1 METPS
6 RIEIGIE
13 LIRSKGSASGQELAE
28 VLGCPKKNV
37 QPMLYLALNMGYLA
51 TSKRAGTNLY
61 RISEAVPEGM
71 SWEAFK
77 ASKRVPKVS
86 TREKPPSKAKVI
98 VEKPERTPA
107 EVRNALADLFE
118 RRALGLPAADEDVAT
133 SDAEATPVAAVE
145 SATQGYEVIELEHG
159 PEPATAS
166 TTTLIPD
173 DKSTVQQGARDR
185 HFGGHSYEASLLRRL
200 LARIHRDDGKYL
212 AEHGLDKAQ
221 DEAEKKIKQLFPLS
235 EPPPI
240 DEVLFLFGHDGRLQV
255 ILGDQRIIC
264 TREETAAVG
273 RMMSALEPV
282 WNV

>member
-37 QPMLYLALNMGYLA
+37 QPMLYLALTMGYLA

-77 ASKRVPKVS
+77 ASKRVPK
-86 TREKPPSKAKVI
+86 EPGQKPPPKAKVI
-98 VEKPERTPA
+98 VEKTERTPA

-118 RRALGLPAADEDVAT
+118 RRALGLPAVEDDAMT
-133 SDAEATPVAAVE
+133 SEAAPVAAVE

-159 PEPATAS
+159 PEPAATIAVPTIPASKPVETA
-166 TTTLIPD
+166 
-173 DKSTVQQGARDR
+173 A
-185 HFGGHSYEASLLRRL
+185 
-200 LARIHRDDGKYL
+200 
-212 AEHGLDKAQ
+212 
-221 DEAEKKIKQLFPLS
+221 
-235 EPPPI
+235 PI
-240 DEVLFLFGHDGRLQV
+240 DEVLFLFGHDARLQV
-255 ILGDQRIIC
+255 IIGDQRIIC

-282 WNV
+282 WNI

>member
-28 VLGCPKKNV
+28 VIGCPKKNV

-61 RISEAVPEGM
+61 RISEDVPAGM
-71 SWEAFK
+71 SWADYK
-77 ASKRVPKVS
+77 LSGRVPKDPARV
-86 TREKPPSKAKVI
+86 KPPKVKVM

-118 RRALGLPAADEDVAT
+118 RRALGMPADENDAT
-133 SDAEATPVAAVE
+133 TSEAEMAPTDAVE
-145 SATQGYEVIELEHG
+145 SAMQGYEVIELEHG
-159 PEPATAS
+159 PEPAAAVAGPTIPAS
-166 TTTLIPD
+166 EQ
-173 DKSTVQQGARDR
+173 V
-185 HFGGHSYEASLLRRL
+185 EA
-200 LARIHRDDGKYL
+200 A
-212 AEHGLDKAQ
+212 A
-221 DEAEKKIKQLFPLS
+221 
-235 EPPPI
+235 PI

>member
-6 RIEIGIE
+6 RIEIRIE

-28 VLGCPKKNV
+28 VIGCPKKNV

-61 RISEAVPEGM
+61 RISEDVPAGM
-71 SWEAFK
+71 SWADYK
-77 ASKRVPKVS
+77 LSRRVPKDPARV
-86 TREKPPSKAKVI
+86 KPPKVKVM

-118 RRALGLPAADEDVAT
+118 RRALGLPADENDAT
-133 SDAEATPVAAVE
+133 TSEAEMAPTDAVE
-145 SATQGYEVIELEHG
+145 SAMQGYEVIELEHG
-159 PEPATAS
+159 PEPAAAIAVPTIPASAQVETA
-166 TTTLIPD
+166 
-173 DKSTVQQGARDR
+173 A
-185 HFGGHSYEASLLRRL
+185 
-200 LARIHRDDGKYL
+200 
-212 AEHGLDKAQ
+212 
-221 DEAEKKIKQLFPLS
+221 
-235 EPPPI
+235 PI